1 MLNTYRRRTV
11 LSGILVAFGAALI
24 PKSSIA
30 GENFEILMLNKDP
43 NNSKRKMIFSDEIL
57 SVNVGDAVTF
67 KPEDKGHNSE
77 SIKGMIPN
85 GATKWRGKMNKEVSV
100 TFEIPGF
107 YGYHCK
113 PHASM
118 GMVGLIVV
126 KGPGK
131 LDNLEAVTSVK
142 HRGKAKKAWAKI
154 WEKAK
159 AGGFTS

>member
-11 LSGILVAFGAALI
+11 ISGILVAFGAALV

-30 GENFEILMLNKDP
+30 GEIFEILMLNKDP

-57 SVNVGDAVTF
+57 SVNVGDTVIF

-100 TFEIPGF
+100 TFEVPGF

-113 PHASM
+113 PHAAM

-126 KGPGK
+126 EGPGK
-131 LDNLEAVTSVK
+131 LDNLKAVTSVK

-154 WEKAK
+154 WEKAE

>member
-11 LSGILVAFGAALI
+11 LSGILVAFGAALV

-30 GENFEILMLNKDP
+30 GEIFEILMLNKDP

-57 SVNVGDAVTF
+57 SVNVGDTVIF

-77 SIKGMIPN
+77 SIKGMIPK

-113 PHASM
+113 PHAAM

-126 KGPGK
+126 EGPGK
-131 LDNLEAVTSVK
+131 LDNLEAVISVK

-154 WEKAK
+154 WEKAE